1 MARCEIQLETDTVAV
16 HYAIGRLVALHG
28 RLDTRLIHPD
38 DLQLIEKYLA
48 EPLRAC
54 LCGDLQIQGGV
65 ALLHVVPAPEFLAL
79 VGRLEALV
87 TK

>member
-16 HYAIGRLVALHG
+16 HYAIGRLEALPG
-28 RLDTRLIHPD
+28 RLDWNLIDPG
-38 DLQLIEKYLA
+38 DLKLIETYRA

-54 LCGDLQIQGGV
+54 LFSDLQIKGGV
-65 ALLHVVPAPEFLAL
+65 AHMDVVPAPEFLAL